1 MHYWSTIWSFDICIP
16 CIIYIRVNMC
26 NSLNTYN
33 FVMVKTLIILSSSFS
48 KYKVNCW
55 LLWSVS
61 YVITAYHNFFPHQP
75 LIRNLLLGH
84 CSWLFYTLPALGG
97 LILWRK
103 TPLLVSGTHCLRRVV
118 GAAIKPAPIALC
130 LKIANTPNKS
140 SSLWMRLFLHWVS
153 VAWLPLKCRPL
164 F

>member
-16 CIIYIRVNMC
+16 CIIYIRVNIY

-33 FVMVKTLIILSSSFS
+33 FIMVKTLIILSSSFS
-48 KYKVNCW
+48 KYKVNYW

-75 LIRNLLLGH
+75 LIRNLLLATVLD
-84 CSWLFYTLPALGG
+84 CSTLCQ
-97 LILWRK
+97 LWVTDSVK
-103 TPLLVSGTHCLRRVV
+103 EDTSSCGWNPLLAQGFGGCDQTNTHSFMSRNSKHPQQK
-118 GAAIKPAPIALC
+118 G
-130 LKIANTPNKS
+130 
-140 SSLWMRLFLHWVS
+140 SSLWMKLFLHWVS